1 MEGLVLRTGLSA
13 IVDKPNRQRA
23 IHDASRFK
31 FTFRRAILVDPRRV
45 SLRRTL
51 DQILSPLSGAC
62 FHSILSVRSDSAPK
76 DSSLSISHGRCRALF
91 VLPAAAIDFGIYR
104 IQLGLSDCG
113 GGLDCA
119 DHVVLQL
126 LSRRRCAHLNDRRRA
141 GWRLSVSLH
150 HFATTGLRT
159 AHG

>member
-31 FTFRRAILVDPRRV
+31 FTFRRAILVHPRRV

-51 DQILSPLSGAC
+51 DQIRSALSGAC
-62 FHSILSVRSDSAPK
+62 FHGILSVRSDSAPK

-91 VLPAAAIDFGIYR
+91 VLPAAIIDFGIYWV
-104 IQLGLSDCG
+104 QLGLSDCS

-119 DHVVLQL
+119 DHLVLPL
-126 LSRRRCAHLNDRRRA
+126 FFGWRRTHVNDRRRTD
-141 GWRLSVSLH
+141 GHLH
-150 HFATTGLRT
+150 IS
-159 AHG
+159 